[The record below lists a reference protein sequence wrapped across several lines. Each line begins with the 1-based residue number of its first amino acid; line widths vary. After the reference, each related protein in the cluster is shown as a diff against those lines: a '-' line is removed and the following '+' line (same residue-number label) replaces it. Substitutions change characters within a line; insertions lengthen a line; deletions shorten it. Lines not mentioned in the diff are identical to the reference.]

1 MAKSSLKTTIRRA
14 SKSRTAWIVGLA
26 AAASAVGAAVYFG
39 EKSAS
44 AKTSTP
50 SPPAVGPA
58 PANSTPVWS
67 ALTPT
72 ASSVNGVSTYIVSIP
87 QGATFAFADSVSDPN
102 LQAIVSGLNSA
113 YGNGT
118 ITGTQSLAQG
128 SAPPSWWPA
137 GDTFGTNGYRVNGVA
152 SSAFSLSLGP
162 LSSYSP
168 ATTPMVWVVTGWTS

>member
-1 MAKSSLKTTIRRA
+1 MAKSSIKTTIRRA

-26 AAASAVGAAVYFG
+26 AAAATVGAAVYFG
-39 EKSAS
+39 EKSAK
-44 AKTSTP
+44 ASTGTTP
-50 SPPAVGPA
+50 APAVGPA
-58 PANSTPVWS
+58 PTGSTPVWS

-72 ASSVNGVSTYIVSIP
+72 ASQVNGVSTYIVSIP
-87 QGATFAFADSVSDPN
+87 QGSTFAFADSASDPN
-102 LQAIVSGLNSA
+102 LAAIVSGLNSA

-128 SAPPSWWPA
+128 SAPPAWWPT
-137 GDTFGTNGYRVNGVA
+137 GDTFGTSGYRVTGVA

-168 ATTPMVWVVTGWTS
+168 ATTPMVWVVTGWQ

>member
-1 MAKSSLKTTIRRA
+1 MAKSSIKTTIRRA

-39 EKSAS
+39 EKSAKAS
-44 AKTSTP
+44 S
-50 SPPAVGPA
+50 SPAPAVGPA
-58 PANSTPVWS
+58 PTTNSTPVWS

-72 ASSVNGVSTYIVSIP
+72 ASQVNGVSTYMVTIP
-87 QGATFAFADSVSDPN
+87 QGSTFAFADSASDPN
-102 LQAIVSGLNSA
+102 LTAIVSGLNNA

-128 SAPPSWWPA
+128 TAPPAWWPS
-137 GDTFGTNGYRVNGVA
+137 GDTFGTSGYRVTGVA
-152 SSAFSLSLGP
+152 SSAFALSLGP

-168 ATTPMVWVVTGWTS
+168 ATTPMVWVVTAWQ